1 MTSSDGPLLKTALND
16 LHRDL
21 GAKLVPFAGWEM
33 PLLYTGIVDE
43 HHVVR
48 KAAGLFDLAHMGRLW
63 IRGAD
68 RISFLDG
75 LVSNQVRDLASGR
88 ARYALMLNEAGC
100 VLDDVIYYILDDAV
114 LLVVNAANRDKV
126 VTWLASH
133 QAEKGLDVQVEDRTH
148 VESMVAIQGPKS
160 AEVLSGLTSADLSSL
175 RYYRILPATVAGI
188 ETLIART
195 GYTGEDGFELYLE
208 ADRISE
214 LSMRL
219 LEHGREAGVAP
230 CGLGAR
236 DTLRT
241 EAAMALYGHE
251 IDEDT
256 NPLEAQLDFA
266 VKLDKGEFVGREALQ
281 QIRSGDGPQRRLR
294 GFHVEG
300 RRIPRPGY
308 DIHRADD
315 PEAAPVGKVTS
326 GTHSPTLGHGICLA
340 MVSSK
345 LADDMPLCVD
355 IRGTKAP
362 LVPAALPFYKRPK
375 K

>member
-1 MTSSDGPLLKTALND
+1 MTTSLLKTALND
-16 LHRDL
+16 LHHDL

-33 PLLYTGIVDE
+33 PLLYTGIVAE

-75 LVSNQVRDLASGR
+75 LVSNQVRDLATGR
-88 ARYALMLNEAGC
+88 ARYALMLNESGC

-114 LLVVNAANRDKV
+114 LLVVNAANRDKIIA
-126 VTWLASH
+126 WLARH
-133 QAEKGLDVQVEDRTH
+133 QAEQGLDVQVEDRTQSQ
-148 VESMVAIQGPKS
+148 SMVAIQGPKA
-160 AEVLSGLTSADLSSL
+160 AEVLSGLTDADLAGL
-175 RYYRILPATVAGI
+175 RYYRIMPGTVAGI

-208 ADRISE
+208 ADQVND
-214 LSMRL
+214 LSKRL
-219 LEHGREAGVAP
+219 LDHGRDAGVAP

-256 NPLEAQLDFA
+256 NPLEAGLDFA
-266 VKLDKGEFVGREALQ
+266 VKLDKGAFVGREALQ
-281 QIRSGDGPQRRLR
+281 QIRDGAGPQRRLR
-294 GFHVEG
+294 GFNVEG

-308 DIHRADD
+308 DLFRADD
-315 PEAAPVGKVTS
+315 PEGEPVGKVTS

-340 MVSSK
+340 MVASK
-345 LADDMPLCVD
+345 VADDTPMCVD
-355 IRGTKAP
+355 IRGVRAP
-362 LVPAALPFYKRPK
+362 LAAAAMPFYKRPRK
-375 K
+375 